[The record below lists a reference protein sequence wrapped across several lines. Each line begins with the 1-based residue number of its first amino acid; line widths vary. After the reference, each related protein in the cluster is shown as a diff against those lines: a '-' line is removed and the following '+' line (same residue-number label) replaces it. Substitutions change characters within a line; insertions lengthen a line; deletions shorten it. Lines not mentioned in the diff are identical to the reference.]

1 VFLSNHAAEE
11 YRRVR
16 LVRVPKGV
24 EKALIGILLI
34 AAVAWGFLYD
44 RFLEDEPQPMQLH
57 TIIVP

>member
-1 VFLSNHAAEE
+1 
-11 YRRVR
+11 
-16 LVRVPKGV
+16 VRVPKGV

-57 TIIVP
+57 TIIVPLAG